1 MPVKSILT
9 WVDRTEH
16 AQARLTAAIATA
28 VRFDAHLSVAAVCFE
43 PDIPVNVHAAVQALP
58 EIDMFRERAEQEANA
73 LAAEA
78 AARLD
83 AEGMRGDVFPLVTT
97 LGGLASRLGARARYV
112 DLVVLSQQEMVSP
125 EMATRYVFE
134 GALFDGIAAVLVC
147 TEGANLRPKRAMI
160 AWDGGP
166 AAMRAVRRAL
176 PFLAETEALEIVLV
190 DPTAEQGRSAEDLA
204 VMLSRY
210 GLAAGIVRVPADN
223 RTDAEALAQHQV
235 ESGAEFAV
243 MGAFGHS
250 PFREIVLG
258 GVTRD
263 LPGLTHC
270 PLLLVH

>member
-1 MPVKSILT
+1 MPVKSVLT
-9 WVDRTEH
+9 WVDRSEH
-16 AQARLTAAIATA
+16 AHGRLSSAIAVA
-28 VRFDAHLSVAAVCFE
+28 ARFDAHLSVAAVCFE
-43 PDIPVNVHAAVQALP
+43 PDIPVNVHVAVQALP
-58 EIDMFRERAEQEANA
+58 EIDMFRERAETEAKA
-73 LAAEA
+73 LAMETSK
-78 AARLD
+78 RLD
-83 AEGMRGDVFPLVTT
+83 AEGVRGDVFPLVTT
-97 LGGLASRLGARARYV
+97 AGGLPARIGRRARYV
-112 DLVVLSQQEMVSP
+112 DLVVLSQAEMTRPEMV
-125 EMATRYVFE
+125 ARYVFE

-147 TEGANLRPKRAMI
+147 GEGANLKPQRVMI

-166 AAMRAVRRAL
+166 AAMRAVRRAH
-176 PFLAETEALEIVLV
+176 PFLADAEEFEIVLV
-190 DPTAEQGRSAEDLA
+190 DPSADQARSAEDLA

-210 GLAAGIVRVPADN
+210 GLTAGIVRVPADN
-223 RTDAEALAQHQV
+223 RSDAEALAQHQV